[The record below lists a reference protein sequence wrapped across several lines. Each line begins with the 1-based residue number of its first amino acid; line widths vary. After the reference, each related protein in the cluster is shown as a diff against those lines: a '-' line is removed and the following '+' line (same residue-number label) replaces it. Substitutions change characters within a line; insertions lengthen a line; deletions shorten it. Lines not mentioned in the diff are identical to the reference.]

1 MKFFLEFSL
10 YLTAIMG
17 VLYSFTIKID
27 TKLPKRKNKVSMKKF
42 YKTKEKPKKGKRL
55 KNKSSS
61 RGKNFKYLN

>member
-55 KNKSSS
+55 KTNHHREAKIS
-61 RGKNFKYLN
+61 NI